1 MRRPAA
7 ASIIG
12 AAARSTSKMSSSASA
27 NTNHPSST
35 PQWQGQRWSLV
46 LLLAAMGMLGPFS
59 VDAYLP
65 ALSGI
70 GADLRATPAQ
80 MQQTLSAFFLAW
92 ALMNLFHGA
101 LADSLGRRPVV
112 LGGIVVFTLASIGC
126 ALSQSLGQLVFFRVI
141 QGLAIGVGHVISRAV
156 IRDLYEHANA
166 QRLMSQVAIVHSLSP
181 VVAAVIGGYLYSHFG
196 WRSIF
201 WLLTALVAMLG
212 LATWR
217 LLPETLRSAQ
227 IQPLRLAA
235 LLHGYR
241 VMLLD
246 ARVSLLAL
254 GNALPFCGGFVYV
267 LSAPQFMGEHLGLAP
282 TQFYWLFVAMVSG
295 LIGGAVVSGRLAGRV
310 TPARQ
315 IRIAQAVMFV
325 VALCNLFASSL
336 FKAHVAWSLFP
347 MGLFIFGWALAMPA
361 LTLLLLDLH
370 PDRRGLASSLQSC
383 ASSACIG
390 LASGLLIPLVLH
402 STFLLA
408 LCMMGFAL
416 CGVLAW
422 ACIARAWP
430 HLGQSMAH

>member
-1 MRRPAA
+1 
-7 ASIIG
+7 
-12 AAARSTSKMSSSASA
+12 MSSSASI
-27 NTNHPSST
+27 NTHQPSSA

-59 VDAYLP
+59 TDAYLP
-65 ALSGI
+65 AFSGI

-80 MQQTLSAFFLAW
+80 MQQTLSALFLAW
-92 ALMNLFHGA
+92 AAMNLFHGA

-126 ALSQSLGQLVFFRVI
+126 ALSQTLGQLVFFRVI
-141 QGLAIGVGHVISRAV
+141 QGLAIGVGNVISRAV

-166 QRLMSQVAIVHSLSP
+166 QRLMGQVAIIHSLAP

-201 WLLTALVAMLG
+201 WLLTGLVAILG
-212 LATWR
+212 LTTWR
-217 LLPETLRSAQ
+217 LLPETLRPTQ
-227 IQPLRLAA
+227 IQPLRFGA
-235 LLHGYR
+235 LLQGYR
-241 VMLLD
+241 VMLMD
-246 ARVSLLAL
+246 TRVSLLSL

-267 LSAPQFMGEHLGLAP
+267 LSAPHFMGEHLGLAP

-295 LIGGAVVSGRLAGRV
+295 LIGGALVSGRMAGRV
-310 TPARQ
+310 APARQ
-315 IRIAQAVMFV
+315 IRIAQAVMLA
-325 VALCNLFASSL
+325 VALCNLLASLL

-347 MGLFIFGWALAMPA
+347 IGLFIFGWALAMPA

-383 ASSACIG
+383 ATSACIG
-390 LASGLLIPLVLH
+390 LVSGLLIPLVLH
-402 STFLLA
+402 STLLMA
-408 LCMMGFAL
+408 QCMMGFAL
-416 CGVLAW
+416 CGTLAW

-430 HLGQSMAH
+430 QTGESMAG